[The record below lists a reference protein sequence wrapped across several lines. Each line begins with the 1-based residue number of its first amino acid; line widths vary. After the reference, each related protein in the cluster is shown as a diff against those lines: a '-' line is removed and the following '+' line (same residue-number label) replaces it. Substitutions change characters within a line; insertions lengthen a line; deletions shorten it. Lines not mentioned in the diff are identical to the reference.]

1 MSIDDF
7 GSGYSSLNLL
17 KELPVDVLKID
28 KGFLDEAEESMR
40 SNIIVEQ
47 VVEMAKRMEIGTL
60 CEGVETERQL
70 SFLKKIGC
78 DMAQGYL
85 FSRPVPVTEFEQMI

>member
-1 MSIDDF
+1 M
-7 GSGYSSLNLL
+7 
-17 KELPVDVLKID
+17 DVLKID

-85 FSRPVPVTEFEQMI
+85 FSRPIPVTEFEQMIQA